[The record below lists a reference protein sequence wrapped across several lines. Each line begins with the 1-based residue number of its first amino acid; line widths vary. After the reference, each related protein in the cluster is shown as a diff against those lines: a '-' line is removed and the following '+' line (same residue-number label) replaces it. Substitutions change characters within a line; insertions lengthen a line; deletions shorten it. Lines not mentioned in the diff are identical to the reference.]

1 MLKKDK
7 SHLKCVSCFK
17 IIFLIIGGRNCCHR
31 FYVFIRRI
39 IQLMIR
45 LWRHI
50 NTVSLIQGING
61 IPDMI
66 FQCSLQ
72 HQGTFSRFFVILHN
86 RTARSICEIYP
97 GVTSAFSA
105 SSFPVIPFS
114 VRINFIFSPIM
125 YLSPF
130 CPSII
135 LQTPIN
141 FQRKPFVP

>member
-1 MLKKDK
+1 MLKKDT

-86 RTARSICEIYP
+86 RTAP
-97 GVTSAFSA
+97 AFRA
-105 SSFPVIPFS
+105 KAQTNHLHLRTDILIPAVGCRKLILHIDISKLYFCA
-114 VRINFIFSPIM
+114 FILPDDSHLLLLF
-125 YLSPF
+125 L
-130 CPSII
+130 C
-135 LQTPIN
+135 
-141 FQRKPFVP
+141 K